1 MGRAGLCMNS
11 IADKVFSEGFAVVSN
26 VLEEDEVVLFR
37 ELLNDY
43 FRSNYLN
50 FNGEKV
56 VSGWSGITHK
66 LGPMNNLY
74 KDSRVTEIVEKVLGE
89 DWIFSEHSGIHQ
101 DKITPW
107 HNDILPLD
115 KMDLLRY
122 VYPIVKTL
130 KPSDDG
136 YKIINVCFLLQD
148 HSDNE
153 HGLWFKPCSNR
164 QEFYSNKQEFCEQ
177 EICVHRNSTD
187 LIVFDQRVEHR
198 GQRPE
203 NTYFEKYK
211 KHRYLVTM
219 GYGVDNF
226 YTKQHIAG
234 TVYRQ
239 NQQRAS
245 MIREIENDTIK

>member
-1 MGRAGLCMNS
+1 M
-11 IADKVFSEGFAVVSN
+11 V
-26 VLEEDEVVLFR
+26 
-37 ELLNDY
+37 
-43 FRSNYLN
+43 
-50 FNGEKV
+50 
-56 VSGWSGITHK
+56 
-66 LGPMNNLY
+66 
-74 KDSRVTEIVEKVLGE
+74 
-89 DWIFSEHSGIHQ
+89 
-101 DKITPW
+101 
-107 HNDILPLD
+107 
-115 KMDLLRY
+115 
-122 VYPIVKTL
+122 
-130 KPSDDG
+130 
-136 YKIINVCFLLQD
+136 INVCFLLQD

-177 EICVHRNSTD
+177 EICVHSNSTD